1 MSRARRR
8 HVLRRSLALG
18 VAAIFGFVFLS
29 TVGRSQTSNAAG
41 TAKLAGPLADLAQT
55 VPQERGAAPKIRQ
68 APRNFSIESLPKSAR
83 DALTTRQMRITPSG
97 DVQVYVIVTE
107 INADNLKALESTGA
121 AVQLQDE
128 KRHIIQSLIPVSR
141 LAQVSELPFVKF
153 VRLPTYARR
162 RTGSVDT
169 EGDAILHA
177 VNARQNLGIDGTG
190 VKVAAISDGLKGVFA
205 TGCTTCQGVAGG
217 PISTGDLPNATGT
230 RSSETINGVTYNIL
244 NSSSGGIT
252 GRSFD
257 TTYNDLEGT
266 PRDSSGNP
274 TTCGFAGAGAEGTAL
289 LEIIYDIA
297 PGATLSFANFGD
309 TDLEFNTAVNALAAA
324 NDVVVDDI
332 GFFGEPYDGTSAIS
346 TNTSNALNSSTN
358 QIRAYVTS
366 VGNDSDIHYLG
377 QYTDSGTDGGSL
389 TGITGHLHLFQASS
403 NPPTADTL
411 SLGPQTHNEIE
422 LPVATPTLA
431 GGEVVVFLNWDDP
444 FGSST
449 NEYDLYL
456 VQHGTNT
463 IVASSTPA
471 NCFGAGYPV
480 DCFEYVN
487 NTSQTLFDIVI
498 QNRNNAA
505 IAKHLNLYAF
515 SPECAQQALQTLNP
529 TGDPYRA
536 KVNFNTRSQSVAAE
550 SDAGGGVISVGA
562 ICSGSSAALS
572 KDPYSCN
579 DPNHDQAEFFSSLGP
594 TIDGRTKPDI
604 AAIDGVS
611 VTGAGSFE
619 NPFFGTSAAAPHVAG
634 IAALTLQ
641 GAPCLLSS
649 GSVASTPARTA
660 LRNLLLSN
668 ADAVGSASPQ
678 NPDDTFGSGRINALT
693 SAEATM
699 PVFSGS
705 PVVTISG
712 NTPSG
717 ASITASQLGFSD
729 PNTCPL
735 TTIQWSGGCGGPGT
749 ASSMSCGFG
758 TKAVTVAASNNGVS
772 FSSPAS
778 VQVVVTDFSVGAA
791 PGSQTVSAGQS
802 ANYTVT
808 VSAQDGPFTN
818 SVTLSC
824 GTLPQGASCSFNP
837 AAVTPGA
844 AAQTSTL
851 TISTTGSSI
860 VPPLNNPSKNRRM
873 PWAPVPAPLRRT
885 PVTLWLALA
894 ALALAGLLSTR
905 FAPAAYRRRVAAAGG
920 ISLAVAAFA
929 IQVAC
934 GGGGGGGTPPPAPV
948 VSLSPSSL
956 TFATQ
961 QVNTT
966 SAAQSV
972 TLSNP
977 GNGALSIT
985 SIAASGDFA
994 ETNNCGTGLPGSTGT
1009 ALAACSISV
1018 TFTPTAAGA
1027 RTGSVSI
1034 TDNASG
1040 SPQTVSLSGTGKIAT
1055 PVGNYSI
1062 NVNGTSGTL
1071 VNSTT
1076 ANLVVTQ

>member
-18 VAAIFGFVFLS
+18 VAAVFGFVFLS
-29 TVGRSQTSNAAG
+29 RVERSQTSNAAG
-41 TAKLAGPLADLAQT
+41 TVKLAGPLADLAQT

-83 DALTTRQMRITPSG
+83 DAVITRQMRITPSG

-121 AVQLQDE
+121 TVQLQDE
-128 KRHIIQSLIPVSR
+128 KRHIVQSLVPVSR

-169 EGDAILHA
+169 EGDQILHA
-177 VNARQNLGIDGTG
+177 FDARQNLGIDGTG

-205 TGCTTCQGVAGG
+205 TGCTTCGAAPDNPPSNPS
-217 PISTGDLPNATGT
+217 PIVRGDLPSATGT
-230 RSSETINGVTYNIL
+230 RSSAGVL
-244 NSSSGGIT
+244 NTSTGGII
-252 GRSFD
+252 GQSFD
-257 TTYNDLEGT
+257 TTNDDLEGIVAL
-266 PRDSSGNP
+266 PAN
-274 TTCGFAGAGAEGTAL
+274 CGFAGAGAEGTAL
-289 LEIIYDIA
+289 LEIIHDIA
-297 PGATLSFANFGD
+297 PGAQLSFANFT
-309 TDLEFNTAVNALAAA
+309 TDVEFENAVNTLAAA

-346 TNTSNALNSSTN
+346 TNTSNALNSNTN

-377 QYTDSGTDGGSL
+377 QYTDSGVDGASL
-389 TGITGHLHLFQASS
+389 ESVSGHLHLFQASS

-411 SLGPQTHNEIE
+411 SLGPQTYNEIE
-422 LPVATPTLA
+422 LPNN
-431 GGEVVVFLNWDDP
+431 GEVVVFLNWNDP

-449 NEYDLYL
+449 NVYYLYL
-456 VQHGTNT
+456 VQHGTTNVMT
-463 IVASSTPA
+463 ASAPQ

-480 DCFEYVN
+480 DCLEYVN
-487 NTSQTLFDIVI
+487 TTGAQAFLDIVI
-498 QNRNNAA
+498 QNPGNAA
-505 IAKHLNLYAF
+505 AAKTLNLYAF
-515 SPECAQQALQTLNP
+515 SPECAQAALVTLNP
-529 TGDPYRA
+529 NDPNRA

-550 SDAGGGVISVGA
+550 SDAGGGVISAAA
-562 ICSGSSAALS
+562 ICSGSRAALN
-572 KDPYSCN
+572 KNPYSCN

-611 VTGAGSFE
+611 ITGAGSFE

-641 GAPCLLSS
+641 GAPCLLNG
-649 GSVASTPARTA
+649 GSVTNTTARTN
-660 LRNLLLSN
+660 LRNLLLNN
-668 ADAVGSASPQ
+668 ADPVGSASPQ

-693 SAEATM
+693 SAEATL

-705 PVVTISG
+705 PAVTISG
-712 NTPSG
+712 NSPNG

-735 TTIQWSGGCGGPGT
+735 TTIQWSGGCGNGGPA
-749 ASSMSCGFG
+749 ASLSCGFG
-758 TKAVTVAASNNGVS
+758 PNAVTVAASNNGVS
-772 FSSPAS
+772 YSPPAAITVTVTNFAVS
-778 VQVVVTDFSVGAA
+778 VPSGPQS
-791 PGSQTVSAGQS
+791 VSAGQS
-802 ANYTVT
+802 ATYTVS
-808 VSAQDGPFTN
+808 VSPTAFGPFTN
-818 SVTLSC
+818 PVALSC
-824 GTLPQGASCSFNP
+824 SALPAGASCSFSP
-837 AAVTPGA
+837 ATVTPGA
-844 AAQTSTL
+844 AGQTSTL
-851 TISTTGSSI
+851 TVSTSGSSLA
-860 VPPLNNPSKNRRM
+860 PPLNNPPKNRRM
-873 PWAPVPAPLRRT
+873 PWAPAPAPLRRI

-894 ALALAGLLSTR
+894 ALVLVGLLSTR
-905 FAPAAYRRRVAAAGG
+905 LAPGAYRRRVAAAGG

-934 GGGGGGGTPPPAPV
+934 GGGGGGGGAPPPAPI

-956 TFATQ
+956 TFASQ
-961 QVNTT
+961 AVNTT
-966 SAAQSV
+966 SAAQTV

-985 SIAASGDFA
+985 SIAASGDFP

-1018 TFTPTAAGA
+1018 TFKPTAVGT

-1040 SPQTVSLSGTGKIAT
+1040 SPQTVSLSGTGEIAT

-1071 VNSTT
+1071 MNFST
-1076 ANLVVTQ
+1076 AGLVVTQ